1 MRLIAALIFLL
12 TPLQP
17 VAAAALCVLEAQATE
32 EGCDSGM
39 IPGNGPAVAGVLVT
53 APVLSAAAPDMS
65 THGCDVSGACRAPA
79 PAITLPPVAALRTG
93 GFHTEAP
100 TDPTSLITAPRPA
113 PPIHPPIN

>member
-1 MRLIAALIFLL
+1 MRLIAALIFLM

-17 VAAAALCVLEAQATE
+17 VAAVTLCVLEAQVME
-32 EGCDSGM
+32 EGCEPSM
-39 IPGNGPAVAGVLVT
+39 VPGDGAAVTPELVT
-53 APVLSAAAPDMS
+53 ATVLSAPVPNTPAS
-65 THGCDVSGACRAPA
+65 GCEVSGACRAPV
-79 PAITLPPVAALRTG
+79 PAITLPPLAALRTD

>member
-17 VAAAALCVLEAQATE
+17 VAAAALCVLEAQAMEDACGATMLPDDGSAATGE
-32 EGCDSGM
+32 
-39 IPGNGPAVAGVLVT
+39 LVT
-53 APVLSAAAPDMS
+53 ATVVSAAAPD
-65 THGCDVSGACRAPA
+65 TPVNGCEVSGACRAPV
-79 PAITLPPVAALRTG
+79 PAITLPPLTALRTD
-93 GFHTEAP
+93 GFLTEAP